1 MKLEYYEITAA
12 LAAGNYGQAVDI
24 VLAHFGKK
32 DSHLSF
38 EITTWARGPML
49 PFYSVRLYYYSG
61 TELSWNPHSGFI
73 IGSAYEYVR
82 HSRNGYLG
90 RVVVIA

>member
-1 MKLEYYEITAA
+1 MKIEYYEITSA
-12 LAAGNYGQAVDI
+12 LAAGNYDQAVDI

-49 PFYSVRLYYYSG
+49 PFYSVRLRYYGG

-73 IGSAYEYVR
+73 SGATYESTR
-82 HSRNGYLG
+82 SSRDGMLG
-90 RVVVIA
+90 RVAIIA